1 MAVVIVDR
9 RTIIDNAETTTGWTN
24 AGFGVQSDDRAEG
37 NNAVAEQLNISDG
50 SVYFTRGA
58 SVDLSNTLVY
68 VYSFN
73 NALQDLWDSSPPPV
87 GLLIGDGTD
96 RIAFNM
102 AGANKKVFSHSEGP
116 TNWQSLVL
124 DGSKASELNTAGLT
138 FVESGSFANL
148 NLSAITQF
156 GCYFETLSKALGG
169 GYNVSVDIMRFGN
182 DGIYVLGGSS
192 SDPGICRNIAS
203 ADRSLAANAAYG
215 LFREYTN
222 IAFGCQ
228 GPLTFGG
235 DASQSTSYFDDSGV
249 VIAFE
254 NRDISND
261 KYYFDV
267 AALNTTTNYFKLS
280 DSTITTAGPYVNS
293 RCNSTFID
301 YLEFD
306 AVSFVGLGGSITFP
320 SDTNPG
326 AGRTHIVNGCKF
338 SQCREIFPKTA
349 SFTNNSISGY
359 GFTAVGVTTA
369 AVIIDSETTPNN
381 WSDVDFTSSGSGHA
395 IGITEPGT
403 YTFTNFT
410 YNGYASSDGTTGN
423 EVVYNNS
430 GGAVTINISG
440 GNTPTVRNGTS
451 ATTSVVAAVTVNVN
465 GLPVVGL
472 NDNATEIRV
481 LGAGTTIELNTDG
494 TDATGATGT
503 ASTENH
509 RSSTYSFA
517 MSKDKDLD
525 LRILNV
531 EYVPAFISSVT
542 ASNNPTNIPVDLKID
557 RVYNDDTP
565 PSGE

>member
-102 AGANKKVFSHSEGP
+102 AGANKKVFSHSGGP